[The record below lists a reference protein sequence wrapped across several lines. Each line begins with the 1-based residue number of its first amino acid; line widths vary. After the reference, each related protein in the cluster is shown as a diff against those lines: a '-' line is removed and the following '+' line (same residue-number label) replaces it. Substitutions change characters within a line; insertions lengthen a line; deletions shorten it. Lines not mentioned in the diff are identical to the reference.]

1 MAALLALLSSLLWGS
16 GDFLGG
22 TLSRR
27 VHPVAVIRIS
37 QGLAAVA
44 LVVIVVATGEAG
56 RTGAIGWGVAAA
68 LLGSLGLGSFYAAL
82 AAGTM
87 GVVAPIAATG
97 VTIPV
102 IVGLAHGDSPSGLQ
116 LAGIVVAIVGVVLA
130 AGPERRQAVAADV
143 AQAAIEADRDAVP
156 ATASRR
162 PLVLAG
168 VAALGFGSG
177 LALVAE
183 GSETSVAMTLLVMRV
198 VTAVGCTAL
207 LLTALRRAPRP
218 TIRDTPALATIAVTD
233 AGANGLYAVATTL
246 AQISVSAV
254 LASLYPAVTA
264 LLAWRIHHE
273 SLRPIQVIGVVGTLL
288 GVALIAAG

>member
-143 AQAAIEADRDAVP
+143 AQAATEADQDAVP